1 MLIAAC
7 MRADAWLRPFVAG
20 CMQTQAKLQLDA
32 RDSGAYVAPAFM
44 AVPQTQSMDSYGA
57 TPQAGFYP

>member
-1 MLIAAC
+1 
-7 MRADAWLRPFVAG
+7 
-20 CMQTQAKLQLDA
+20 MQTQAKLQLDA